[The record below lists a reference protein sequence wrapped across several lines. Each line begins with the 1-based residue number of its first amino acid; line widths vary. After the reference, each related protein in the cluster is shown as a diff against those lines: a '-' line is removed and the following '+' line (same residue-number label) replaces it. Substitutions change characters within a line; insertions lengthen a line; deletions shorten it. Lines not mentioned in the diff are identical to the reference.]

1 MKLTI
6 WLKWLI
12 KYFFNSLIQFLY
24 TNNKVSIIET
34 HYLIKMTY

>member
-6 WLKWLI
+6 WLKWLT
-12 KYFFNSLIQFLY
+12 KYFFNSLIQFLHM
-24 TNNKVSIIET
+24 NKKVSINET